1 MTGGDMICCSG
12 LCNSFY
18 CLGHFENVYD
28 DDDDDD
34 AIATGHRYLF
44 YVYNTHTQMANISPI
59 IRLGH
64 THTRLTALFL

>member
-28 DDDDDD
+28 DDDDD

-44 YVYNTHTQMANISPI
+44 YVYNTHTD
-59 IRLGH
+59 G
-64 THTRLTALFL
+64 